1 MVESS
6 GAGTPGERKC
16 GVWDF
21 SSRVEGLSTAAVLIV
36 VGIGNGEIVGVG
48 APHRCFPAGGGGGR

>member
-1 MVESS
+1 M
-6 GAGTPGERKC
+6 
-16 GVWDF
+16 
-21 SSRVEGLSTAAVLIV
+21 EGLSTAAVLIV